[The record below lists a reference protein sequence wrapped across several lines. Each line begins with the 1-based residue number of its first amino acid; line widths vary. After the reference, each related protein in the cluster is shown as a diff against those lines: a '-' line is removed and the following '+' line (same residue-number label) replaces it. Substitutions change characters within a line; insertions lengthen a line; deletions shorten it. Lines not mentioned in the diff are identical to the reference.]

1 MSNDH
6 NHNHEI
12 HPGENRLRA
21 AFFLNVLFALLEI
34 AGSFV
39 TNSVA
44 ILSNALHD
52 LGDSLSLGLAWYFQR
67 LSGRQRDKLFSFG
80 YMRFSVLGALI
91 NSMVLLI
98 GSVFIISKAVPRIF
112 NPEPIHTQGMFYF
125 ALLGITINGIAAWR
139 LKKGASVNE
148 KVISLHLLEDVL
160 GWAAVLIVSIVMM
173 FYNVPLL
180 DPLLSLVV
188 TIYILWNVFKNLK
201 STLRI
206 FLQGTPEKTVVADV
220 EKQLL
225 AIRDVTGIHDLHLW
239 SMDGLYH
246 VISIHVTVTRN
257 MTLLETKKLKL
268 DIRNC
273 LEDLG
278 IQHTTIE
285 VEQENEICELTD
297 CQASEGVHQVK
308 SSSS

>member
-1 MSNDH
+1 MSHDH
-6 NHNHEI
+6 NHNHNQSSQT
-12 HPGENRLRA
+12 GENRIRM

-34 AGSFV
+34 AGSFF

-67 LSGRQRDKLFSFG
+67 LSARQRDKLFSFG

-98 GSVFIISKAVPRIF
+98 GSVFIISKAIPRVF
-112 NPEPIHTQGMFYF
+112 NPVPIHTQGMFYF
-125 ALLGITINGIAAWR
+125 ALIGITINGIAAWR
-139 LKKGASVNE
+139 LKKGDSVNE

-173 FYNVPLL
+173 FYDVPLL
-180 DPLLSLVV
+180 DPLLSLII

-206 FLQGTPEKTVVADV
+206 FLQGTPEETAVADI
-220 EKQLL
+220 EKKLL
-225 AIRDVTGIHDLHLW
+225 AINDVTGVHDLHLW

-246 VISIHVTVTRN
+246 VLSVHITVARN
-257 MTLLETKKLKL
+257 MTLQETQKLKL

-273 LEDLG
+273 LEILG
-278 IQHTTIE
+278 IQHTTVEI
-285 VEQENEICELTD
+285 EQEDEICELTN
-297 CQASEGVHQVK
+297 C
-308 SSSS
+308 

>member
-1 MSNDH
+1 MPH
-6 NHNHEI
+6 NHNHSANHNNNI
-12 HPGENRLRA
+12 HTGENRIRM
-21 AFFLNVLFALLEI
+21 AFFLNVVFALLEI
-34 AGSFV
+34 AGSFF

-67 LSGRQRDKLFSFG
+67 LSARQRDKFFSFG

-98 GSVFIISKAVPRIF
+98 GSVFIISKAIPRIF
-112 NPEPIHTQGMFYF
+112 NPEAIHTQGMFYF
-125 ALLGITINGIAAWR
+125 ALLGMTINGIAAWR

-206 FLQGTPEKTVVADV
+206 FLQGTPQETVVADI
-220 EKQLL
+220 EKHLL
-225 AIRDVTGIHDLHLW
+225 AINDVTGIHDLHIW
-239 SMDGLYH
+239 SMDGLYNVLSVH
-246 VISIHVTVTRN
+246 ITVTRD
-257 MTLLETKKLKL
+257 MTLQETKKIKL
-268 DIRNC
+268 AIRNR
-273 LEDLG
+273 LEELG
-278 IQHTTIE
+278 IQHTTVEI
-285 VEQENEICELTD
+285 EQEDENCGLTD
-297 CQASEGVHQVK
+297 C
-308 SSSS
+308 